1 MITVVIAAIDTRLGL
16 GGLLERAVRSAGEAQ
31 TFKPARILVQLDA
44 DREGAAATRN
54 HALETV
60 DTEWVAFL
68 DDDDELLPD
77 HLKLCGR
84 AARLTAADVVYPGY
98 QPVGGGDPV
107 GCFGIPFDGE
117 LLQRRNFIPA
127 TTLCRTEAVLAAGG
141 FQPHP
146 DEHGDPCE
154 DWGLWLAMHEQGA
167 TFYHLPRVTWR
178 WNLAPGSTRGR
189 PDRW

>member
-1 MITVVIAAIDTRLGL
+1 VITVVIPAIGSRVESGL
-16 GGLLERAVRSAGEAQ
+16 YERAVRSVQHQ
-31 TFKPARILVQLDA
+31 TLPAAAIVTQLDVNG
-44 DREGAAATRN
+44 EGAAATRN
-54 HALETV
+54 RALAKV

-84 AARLTAADVVYPGY
+84 AARLTGADVVYPGY
-98 QPVGGGDPV
+98 ETAGGEDPV
-107 GCFGIPFDGE
+107 NCFAIPFDGV
-117 LLQRRNFIPA
+117 LLQQRNFIPVTVLA
-127 TTLCRTEAVLAAGG
+127 RTEAVLAAGG

-167 TFYHLPRVTWR
+167 TFYHLPRKTWR
-178 WNLAPGSTRGR
+178 WNLTGNSTRGR
-189 PDRW
+189 ADRW